1 MPLLLFARLSAM
13 TILQAYCCKCFYSI
27 LAMKS
32 LQRYIFIDCNCK
44 CNCNYLFCVTAA
56 ISFRHFFI
64 RFFVLHTKKKWSNAL
79 AHTPIM
85 ECTEGIAYLLEYFFL
100 FFFVDKVTEE
110 HTKNNL
116 HSLSRCIVA
125 HAKKKPNM
133 NIISNAYFF
142 CVYCS
147 FSFFSVSFRYFANYC
162 FHSICWFSF
171 HCVFRLILLPFR
183 FRTFLF
189 FKLIANSSI
198 ELLSVFTVL
207 ISQIFLS
214 SFMIGI
220 KKVD

>member
-85 ECTEGIAYLLEYFFL
+85 ECTEGIAYLLEYIFFS
-100 FFFVDKVTEE
+100 FSS
-110 HTKNNL
+110 TKRPKSTQRTICIL
-116 HSLSRCIVA
+116 SLSLYCSSCE
-125 HAKKKPNM
+125 KKPNM

-162 FHSICWFSF
+162 FHSIC
-171 HCVFRLILLPFR
+171 
-183 FRTFLF
+183 
-189 FKLIANSSI
+189 
-198 ELLSVFTVL
+198 
-207 ISQIFLS
+207 
-214 SFMIGI
+214 
-220 KKVD
+220 

>member
-85 ECTEGIAYLLEYFFL
+85 ECTEGIAYLLEYIFF
-100 FFFVDKVTEE
+100 
-110 HTKNNL
+110 
-116 HSLSRCIVA
+116 
-125 HAKKKPNM
+125 
-133 NIISNAYFF
+133 
-142 CVYCS
+142 S
-147 FSFFSVSFRYFANYC
+147 FSSTKRPKSTQRT
-162 FHSICWFSF
+162 IC
-171 HCVFRLILLPFR
+171 ILSL
-183 FRTFLF
+183 
-189 FKLIANSSI
+189 
-198 ELLSVFTVL
+198 VVL
-207 ISQIFLS
+207 
-214 SFMIGI
+214 
-220 KKVD
+220 

>member
-1 MPLLLFARLSAM
+1 MMPLLLFARLSAM

-147 FSFFSVSFRYFANYC
+147 FSFF
-162 FHSICWFSF
+162 FSF
-171 HCVFRLILLPFR
+171 ISIFCKLLFPFHLLIFFSLRFQTYFVALPFSY
-183 FRTFLF
+183 FPF
-189 FKLIANSSI
+189 FQ
-198 ELLSVFTVL
+198 THC
-207 ISQIFLS
+207 Q
-214 SFMIGI
+214 
-220 KKVD
+220 